1 MACAELSRI
10 DTSQIVKKAAVIENR
25 AAELYGNQA
34 EPYGFFS
41 TASHTEAEPIVSTV
55 ARIRPT
61 KPPTT
66 APRVVQFYHS
76 TDMKS
81 TEKLPEQAIVKASIT
96 M

>member
-1 MACAELSRI
+1 M
-10 DTSQIVKKAAVIENR
+10 DTSQIVKNAADIEKM

-34 EPYGFFS
+34 EPFGLPM
-41 TASHTEAEPIVSTV
+41 TASQTLAEPTV
-55 ARIRPT
+55 RITAEARPT

-66 APRVVQFYHS
+66 APRVVQFFHN

-81 TEKLPEQAIVKASIT
+81 TGKLEEQAMTKASIT